1 MANETK
7 SANIQVTAREIDFV
21 TRFGQNWQALLDI
34 LGIMR
39 PIEKVPGAVLKS
51 KRASITLQ
59 SGSVAEAAEI
69 PNSEAS
75 VVEIPYAE
83 MSLEKYKK
91 TVSIEAIKD
100 HGYDV
105 AVGMTD
111 NAFLNQLQS
120 NVMARFYAYLNTGE
134 LTDAESTFQAAL
146 AMAKGLVEDKFKKSN
161 LNLTEVVGFANIL
174 DAYAYL
180 GAANVTIQTMFG
192 FNYIQNF
199 MGYRVIFLDS
209 APRIPRGKVIATP
222 VENIVNYY
230 VNPANSDFQR
240 AGLVYTTDGVTNL
253 IGFHTEGAYHN
264 ATTENYALMGLVLF
278 AEYIDGISVV
288 DFGTSSLGAVTAT
301 STAGTETAG
310 DTVIKI
316 TSDAIIGAKYYFKSQ
331 ASTAPAAP
339 EYGKAFDVTGW
350 TQVTDLEGTTI
361 SSTNGHKFRIVAVN
375 GAGQAVA
382 TGDGTVA
389 AKT

>member
-69 PNSEAS
+69 PNSEAN

-83 MSLEKYKK
+83 MTLEKYKK

-111 NAFLNQLQS
+111 TAFLNQLQS
-120 NVMARFYAYLNTGE
+120 NVMSRFYTYLNTGE
-134 LTDAESTFQAAL
+134 LTDAESSFQAAL

-174 DAYAYL
+174 DVYTYL
-180 GAANVTIQTMFG
+180 GAASVTIQTMFG

-209 APRIPRGKVIATP
+209 APRIPRGIVIATP
-222 VENIVNYY
+222 VDNIVNYY
-230 VNPANSDFQR
+230 VNPATSDFQR

-264 ATTENYALMGLVLF
+264 ATTENYALMGLTLF
-278 AEYIDGISVV
+278 AEYIDGIAVV

-301 STAGTETAG
+301 STAAAAAG
-310 DTVIKI
+310 KSVMVI
-316 TSDAIIGAKYYFKSQ
+316 TSDPIVGATYYFKA
-331 ASTAPAAP
+331 ASGTAPSSP
-339 EYGKAFDVTGW
+339 TYGAAFDASGW
-350 TQVTDLEGTTI
+350 TELDLGESGTTV
-361 SSTNGHKFRIVAVN
+361 STTNNYKYRIVAVN
-375 GAGQAVA
+375 SQGQAVA

-389 AKT
+389 AGT